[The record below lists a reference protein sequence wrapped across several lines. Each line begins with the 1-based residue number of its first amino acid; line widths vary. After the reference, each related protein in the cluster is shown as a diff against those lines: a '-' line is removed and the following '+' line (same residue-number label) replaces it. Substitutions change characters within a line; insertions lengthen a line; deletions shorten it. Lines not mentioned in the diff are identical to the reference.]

1 MRVELD
7 QRERKRMQAR
17 QVRDTRCAR
26 FSSLRAAFYLIFEEL
41 LSMSETNPSVSPRVF
56 EHTSRKD
63 WGRSV
68 LLLEIPDKRTY
79 LFEDGSER
87 SFRPDYWHKME
98 IVDVQANEAVR
109 IDRLARRN
117 QTPAPGSSRKSKAP
131 PKKPDITFEQQ
142 VAYFMTLYPVGF
154 EDEAYI
160 KSERGEAGGK
170 AADKLKEAAIERAED
185 LLSQRN
191 LDELI
196 GNASYD
202 EINQII
208 YEFMTSIKG
217 TIQKAEATRFKNMPE
232 EAREGVALALRELLY
247 GDRPYATRFDSF
259 VAALDVEDGAT
270 WPLATLLP
278 ALVYRADRIF
288 VKPTFL
294 KKQALILDIDPKY
307 DTSPNA
313 TTYEQF
319 LETAHKTMQL
329 LQAAGQRPRDLW
341 DVHVFIC
348 KTLSPKAI
356 KAATGGG
363 NE

>member
-1 MRVELD
+1 
-7 QRERKRMQAR
+7 
-17 QVRDTRCAR
+17 
-26 FSSLRAAFYLIFEEL
+26 
-41 LSMSETNPSVSPRVF
+41 MSETNPSVSPRVF
-56 EHTSRKD
+56 EHSSRKD

-68 LLLEIPDKRTY
+68 LLLEAPDKRTY
-79 LFEDGSER
+79 LFEDGAER

-98 IVDVQANEAVR
+98 PVDVQANEAVR

-117 QTPAPGSSRKSKAP
+117 QTPAPGSTRKSKAP

-160 KSERGEAGGK
+160 KTERGEAGAKG
-170 AADKLKEAAIERAED
+170 AEKLREAALERAED

-191 LDELI
+191 LDELL

-202 EINQII
+202 EIHQMI
-208 YEFMTSIKG
+208 YEFLTSTKS

-232 EAREGVALALRELLY
+232 ESRETTAMALRDLLY
-247 GDRPYATRFDSF
+247 GERTYPIRFDSF
-259 VAALDVEDGAT
+259 VASLDVEDGAT
-270 WPLATLLP
+270 WPLATLLS
-278 ALVYRADRIF
+278 ALVYRADHIF

-307 DTSPNA
+307 DTSPNS

-319 LETAHKTMQL
+319 AETARKTMEL

-356 KAATGGG
+356 REATGAGG
-363 NE
+363 E

>member
-1 MRVELD
+1 MPEN
-7 QRERKRMQAR
+7 
-17 QVRDTRCAR
+17 T
-26 FSSLRAAFYLIFEEL
+26 
-41 LSMSETNPSVSPRVF
+41 PSVPPRIF

-68 LLLEIPDKRTY
+68 LLLEIPDKRTF
-79 LFEDGSER
+79 LFEDGAER

-98 IVDVQANEAVR
+98 VVDVQASEAVR

-117 QTPAPGSSRKSKAP
+117 QAPAPGSARKSKAP

-154 EDEAYI
+154 EDEAYV
-160 KSERGEAGGK
+160 KTERGEPSAKG
-170 AADKLKEAAIERAED
+170 AEKLKEAALERAED
-185 LLSQRN
+185 LLSQRG

-196 GNASYD
+196 GAGSY
-202 EINQII
+202 EELHQMLHELLIS
-208 YEFMTSIKG
+208 TKG
-217 TIQKAEATRFKNMPE
+217 TTQKAEATRFRNLPE
-232 EAREGVALALRELLY
+232 DLRETVALTLRELLY
-247 GDRPYATRFDSF
+247 GERSYPIRFDSF

-270 WPLATLLP
+270 WPLATLLQ
-278 ALVYRADRIF
+278 ALVYPADHVF
-288 VKPTFL
+288 VKPTFF

-307 DTSPNA
+307 DTTPNA

-319 LETAHKTMQL
+319 LQTARRTMEL
-329 LQAAGQRPRDLW
+329 LQEAGQRPRDLW

-356 KAATGGG
+356 KEATGAD
-363 NE
+363 E